1 MSVKAGNLGKWI
13 LRRPIAAFAIVL
25 GLLLS
30 VQAVRMLVRAP
41 DWASP
46 VTLEVEI
53 RVPGPAELCVYW
65 DPGDGFRERHSR
77 GIRVPVAAGFQT
89 VRFPL
94 RVSSWKALRL
104 DGPPFPGEFAV
115 RSLRLVAEG
124 SDREWRGDA
133 LREVLAPDNDL
144 EALAPPDGEAG
155 WVFDSTDYDPWFI
168 VSAEPPPFDGW
179 SVGEILRLSGFL
191 VLALL
196 APLVFLAMGRV
207 LLRTFLASIPRRG
220 SPERRGFY
228 WLGMPVLLAPVA
240 FFQMGLQV
248 EENPVPQVRA
258 GHNLYLHLTEAWMQ
272 GRLDLLEEPGE
283 VLLAMENP
291 FDPEH
296 NEDARLHDASLFEG
310 RYYVY
315 FGPAPVLSA
324 YLPWRVLTGTDLP
337 DRWASAFFLSGG
349 CLFLL
354 GIYFSAIRPFAN
366 PPPPLVV
373 FACACALGFTTG
385 AFFLVTRAV
394 VYEVALASAFFW
406 MAAAVFFALRAL
418 RADRAPGW
426 FAAAGACVGMAMAS
440 RHSFVLPGAVLGL
453 LIGLFLLRS
462 PRPWAVRFRGLAAF
476 ALPAAVFGILL
487 LAHNQA
493 RFGDPAEFGHNFQIG
508 VVDPATVEFLS
519 PENFGYNAFVQ
530 TLHLPAFVPEFPFVS
545 LKKQRISCPIP
556 RPAGH
561 IRTEEAAGFLV
572 ANPYLLLLLIFP
584 FLPGRKERARP
595 PEFLWLAAAVLLIG
609 VVNFVVIA
617 FFSYASLRYWLD
629 YLPWLVLLFCI
640 AWTRTDESLSMR
652 GTRWSLRIIA
662 CLLIAASL
670 LVHIGLAIQRMAA

>member
-1 MSVKAGNLGKWI
+1 MSVKAGNPGEWI
-13 LRRPIAAFAIVL
+13 LRRPFAAFATVL
-25 GLLLS
+25 AFLLS
-30 VQAVRMLVRAP
+30 VQAVRMLVQAP

-53 RVPGPAELCVYW
+53 RVPEPTQLCVYW
-65 DPGDGFRERHSR
+65 NPGGGFRERRGRGVLIPGSR
-77 GIRVPVAAGFQT
+77 EFQT

-104 DGPPFPGEFAV
+104 DGPPFPGEFAI
-115 RSLRLVAEG
+115 RSLRLVADG
-124 SDREWRGDA
+124 SDREWRGNA
-133 LREVLAPDNDL
+133 LPEVLVPDNQL
-144 EALAPPDGEAG
+144 EVLAPPDGERG
-155 WVFDSTDYDPWFI
+155 WVFDSTDYDPWFV
-168 VSAEPPPFDGW
+168 VSADAPPFDGW
-179 SVGEILRLSGFL
+179 SGGEILRLCGLFAL
-191 VLALL
+191 AVLPPIL
-196 APLVFLAMGRV
+196 FFAMGRI
-207 LLRTFLASIPRRG
+207 LLRTFIASIPRRG
-220 SPERRGFY
+220 SPGWRAFRWAGI
-228 WLGMPVLLAPVA
+228 PVWIAPA
-240 FFQMGLQV
+240 ALFLMGLQV

-258 GHNLYLHLTEAWMQ
+258 GHNLYLHLTEAWTH

-283 VLLAMENP
+283 VLLSMENP
-291 FDPEH
+291 FDPER

-337 DRWASAFFLSGG
+337 DRWATAFFLSGG
-349 CLFLL
+349 FLFLL
-354 GIYFSAIRPFAN
+354 GTYFSAVRPLAN

-385 AFFLVTRAV
+385 GFFLVTRAV

-418 RADRAPGW
+418 REKRAPGW

-453 LIGLFLLRS
+453 LLGLFLLRS
-462 PRPWAVRFRGLAAF
+462 ALPWVVRFRGMAAF

-508 VVDPATVEFLS
+508 VVDPATVDFLD
-519 PENFGYNAFVQ
+519 PENFAYNAFVQ
-530 TLHLPAFVPEFPFVS
+530 TLHPPAFVPEFPFVS

-561 IRTEEAAGFLV
+561 IRTEEATGFLI

-584 FLPGRKERARP
+584 FLPGRKERKGP
-595 PEFLWLAAAVLLIG
+595 PEFLWLAATLFSLWIL
-609 VVNFVVIA
+609 NFVVIA
-617 FFSYASLRYWLD
+617 CFSYSCLRYWMD
-629 YLPWLVLLFCI
+629 YLPWLVLLFCL
-640 AWTRTDESLSMR
+640 AWTRTD
-652 GTRWSLRIIA
+652 GTLPPGGAKRLVRIAA
-662 CLLIAASL
+662 CLLIAASVL
-670 LVHIGLAIQRMAA
+670 LHLGLAIQRMAV